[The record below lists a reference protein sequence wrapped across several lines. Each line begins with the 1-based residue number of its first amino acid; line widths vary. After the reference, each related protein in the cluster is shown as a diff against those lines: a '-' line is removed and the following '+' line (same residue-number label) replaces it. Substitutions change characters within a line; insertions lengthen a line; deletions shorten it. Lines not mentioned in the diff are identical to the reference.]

1 MDPDLASQMPI
12 VGDPGRAKVITV
24 VRIMPCT
31 YLVLCN
37 FESSFVHVQR
47 MLRRGSNMQQ
57 RGRVGAGHGCTAATQ
72 VTAEV

>member
-37 FESSFVHVQR
+37 FESSFVHVPKDAKER
-47 MLRRGSNMQQ
+47 K
-57 RGRVGAGHGCTAATQ
+57 
-72 VTAEV
+72 